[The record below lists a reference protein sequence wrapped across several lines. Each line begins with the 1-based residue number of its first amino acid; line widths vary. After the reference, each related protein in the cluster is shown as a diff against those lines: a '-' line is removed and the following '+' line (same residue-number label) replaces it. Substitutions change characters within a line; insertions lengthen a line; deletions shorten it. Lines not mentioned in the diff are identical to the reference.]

1 MTAIRGA
8 ITVRA
13 NIAEDITAAS
23 VRLIEAMREKNRATG
38 IVSLIISSTK
48 DITAKYP
55 AAAVRESGLA
65 EIPLFSCAEPD
76 IDGALPLCIRM
87 LMYVN
92 DDITAKHVY
101 LDGAACLR
109 PDLKGV

>member
-1 MTAIRGA
+1 MTAVRGA

-13 NIAEDITAAS
+13 NTAEDITAAS
-23 VRLIEAMREKNRATG
+23 VELIGAMREKNPAAK

-48 DITAKYP
+48 DVTAKYP
-55 AAAVRESGLA
+55 AAAVRESGLSDM
-65 EIPLFSCAEPD
+65 PLFSCAEPD

-92 DDITAKHVY
+92 DDFAPKHVY
-101 LDGAACLR
+101 LGGAAVLR
-109 PDLKGV
+109 PDLANE